1 MSYPFGREK
10 HNQPQKFLKPHKG
23 EKRREDKKIGPR
35 FSNGPIMQAAYF
47 YGIHLL
53 TIIGCLEK
61 NLLSIILQKHS
72 DF

>member
-1 MSYPFGREK
+1 MSYPFRRQK
-10 HNQPQKFLKPHKG
+10 HNQPQKFLKPHEG

-61 NLLSIILQKHS
+61 KLAFYYLTKT
-72 DF
+72 